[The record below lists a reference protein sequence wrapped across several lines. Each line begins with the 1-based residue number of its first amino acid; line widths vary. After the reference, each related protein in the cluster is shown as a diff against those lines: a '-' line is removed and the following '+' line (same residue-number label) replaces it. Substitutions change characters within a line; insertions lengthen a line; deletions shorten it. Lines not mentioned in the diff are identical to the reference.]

1 MAVWVCIQ
9 PYNLFSKCLL
19 RAYMAPGTVL
29 PTLNGFN
36 FHWYQGTQGNGQAGK
51 GGEAEMKM
59 GAGRGWIGDPLTL
72 RGQVL
77 QRPRIQATRPIWTPL
92 ATVRTLSGHFQHH
105 PAGKRAFYLAG
116 SWKSGKGER
125 APDQAPEMTKAEE
138 QHSWTT

>member
-1 MAVWVCIQ
+1 
-9 PYNLFSKCLL
+9 
-19 RAYMAPGTVL
+19 MAPGTVL

-77 QRPRIQATRPIWTPL
+77 QRPRIQATLPKWTLLGYCQDTFRALSPCRKEGFLFSWELEEAKRGEGPRPSP
-92 ATVRTLSGHFQHH
+92 
-105 PAGKRAFYLAG
+105 
-116 SWKSGKGER
+116 
-125 APDQAPEMTKAEE
+125 
-138 QHSWTT
+138 